1 MTSRSLSVDFP
12 DDPKLGY
19 LSYRHREPID
29 IQGEIWP
36 SIERYITAKTL
47 PEKRNKIRTIAAESG
62 IKRITKSRVRTEVR
76 PDGSVVK
83 VRSSVSATS
92 IDFSKE
98 LIPAFE
104 AKFAPRLTEFLSTF
118 PFPFSSKLDP
128 EYAIALTKFRD
139 FKYSEKVRSERAKI
153 DLTSDLPN
161 DFLPKIDR
169 LFRVWSLYVKKLRK
183 IEGVKKDYLGL
194 YDDALWNLIPQG
206 KAEKIL
212 SSVNIDF
219 ILRTMPRQ
227 KEVISRCYDFLGK
240 KFPKEVIGGG
250 RDTFRKVAD
259 IAWVTFRWQ
268 IFTGMNYHLT
278 LRSKELKL
286 KPVPRPYRK
295 TKAKAGHL
303 KSLVVRS
310 EEYAIL
316 FGDREDYEDLV
327 ETYEKMSP
335 MKRDVEIGKLLVSYH
350 EKKEREQ
357 KEKRV
362 KETKKDKKEEKID
375 ESFESPQGSQGSLQS
390 DESESSHQP
399 ENLESSESPENPKE
413 IHNPNSP
420 LENQPKEESEGD
432 PVGLDEEGKGDESS
446 ESEPDL
452 EELEEILSDEE

>member
-1 MTSRSLSVDFP
+1 MISSKANLSVDFP

-62 IKRITKSRVRTEVR
+62 IKRITKPRVRTEVR

-161 DFLPKIDR
+161 DFLPKIER

-295 TKAKAGHL
+295 VKAKAGHL
-303 KSLVVRS
+303 KNLVVRS

-335 MKRDVEIGKLLVSYH
+335 MKRDVEIGKLLVA
-350 EKKEREQ
+350 KKENDEREQ

-362 KETKKDKKEEKID
+362 KETKKKDKTD
-375 ESFESPQGSQGSLQS
+375 ESFESPQGSLQS

-413 IHNPNSP
+413 IHNPISP